1 MAKRTAPLRE
11 PEDRLAPM
19 KKRDA
24 SEHDQQVDSD
34 ERPFLE
40 HLLELR
46 RRILNAVLTILVL
59 FFPLYYFANDIY
71 SWVAAPLL
79 ASLPSGSNMIA
90 TEVASPFVTP
100 FKLSMYSALFMSM
113 PVILHQAWAFISPGL
128 YLREKRFA
136 MPLLISSIV
145 LYYLGMLFAYYL
157 VFPVAFKFFASV
169 TPIGVTMMTDIN
181 KYLDFAIGLF
191 LAFGFAFEIP
201 IATFLIVSTG
211 LTTTEDLIAKRP
223 YVIVGCFV
231 VGAIFTPPDVISQV
245 MLAVP
250 MWMLFEVGVLFTRF
264 AGRPPA
270 DASSAETSP
279 VPRSPD

>member
-1 MAKRTAPLRE
+1 MANRTAHRRE
-11 PEDRLAPM
+11 PEDRLAYM
-19 KKRDA
+19 KKPDVL
-24 SEHDQQVDSD
+24 EHDQKVDSD
-34 ERPFLE
+34 ERPFLD

-191 LAFGFAFEIP
+191 RICIRNSDCDVFDRVDGIDDHRGSHRQKAVRDRRLFRRRRNFHTPRRDISGDARGADVDAVRSGRAVHAFRR
-201 IATFLIVSTG
+201 
-211 LTTTEDLIAKRP
+211 TT
-223 YVIVGCFV
+223 
-231 VGAIFTPPDVISQV
+231 
-245 MLAVP
+245 
-250 MWMLFEVGVLFTRF
+250 
-264 AGRPPA
+264 
-270 DASSAETSP
+270 AS
-279 VPRSPD
+279 